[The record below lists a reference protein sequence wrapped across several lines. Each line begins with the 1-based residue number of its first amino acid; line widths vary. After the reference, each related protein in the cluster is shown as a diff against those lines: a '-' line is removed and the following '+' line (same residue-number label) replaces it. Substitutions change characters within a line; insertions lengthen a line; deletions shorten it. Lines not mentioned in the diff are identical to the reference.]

1 MELNSIYSIGGCAFS
16 LIRAAGAALFVLSQA
31 GVASAQASMADSVFS
46 IAEVTVAAR
55 SFREVIPSQKLQ
67 GEELARLGSHSVADA
82 LRLFAGVQVKDYG
95 GVGGIKT
102 INIRSM
108 GSNHVGVFYDG
119 VQLSNAQ
126 NGQVDLGMF
135 SLDNIETLTL
145 HNGQRS
151 EIFQSA
157 RDFNTAGTVYL
168 WTRRPR
174 FAQGRN
180 FNVSATVKAG
190 SFDLVNPSATADLR
204 LSDAV
209 SLTFSAERLRSSGE
223 YTFRY
228 RRQNPLTGA
237 MVYDTTACR
246 HNGDITATR
255 VEAALFASMP
265 KAELYFKAYA
275 YTSERGVPG
284 AIVNNVWRRG
294 ERIADNNSFAQGTL
308 TLTPG
313 GRYRLKA
320 LAKWAMYRTHYQ
332 NNDTSLIKIDNHY
345 EQREAYV
352 SAANL
357 FSISRVWDVCLS
369 ADASWNDMTAD
380 LYNFAE
386 PTRWTL
392 MASLASSLAL
402 GGFKAQ
408 ASVVAT
414 LVDESAENIANPPS
428 KKAWTP
434 AIFLSYRPAGGPLAL
449 RAFAKKSFRMPTF
462 NDLYYADMGNSKLN
476 PEKTEQL
483 NVGFDLRHSDPGT
496 CELALQADA
505 YYNKVTDKIVAYP
518 KGQQFRWTML
528 NLGKVDIRGVD
539 VSASATLL
547 PSPGFSLS
555 GRLQYTLQRAIDVTS
570 RADTYYRDQIPY
582 VPRHSGS
589 ASLVA
594 SWRGWGLDY
603 SFIYTGERWS
613 QQENTVYNYVM
624 PWYTHDV
631 SLLRDVTL
639 PREAGALRLQID
651 LNNMLDQ
658 DYDVIINYPMP
669 GRNVRVTLRYS
680 FS

>member
-1 MELNSIYSIGGCAFS
+1 MT
-16 LIRAAGAALFVLSQA
+16 
-31 GVASAQASMADSVFS
+31 DSVFS
-46 IAEVTVAAR
+46 IGEVTVAAR

-67 GEELARLGSHSVADA
+67 GEELRRLGSHSVADA
-82 LRLFAGVQVKDYG
+82 MRLFAGVQVKDYG

-108 GSNHVGVFYDG
+108 GSSHVGVFYDG

-135 SLDNIETLTL
+135 SLDNIEALTL

-174 FAQGRN
+174 FAAGRSL
-180 FNVSATVKAG
+180 NVSATVKAG

-204 LSDAV
+204 LTGRT
-209 SLTFSAERLRSSGE
+209 SLSFSAERLRSSGE

-246 HNGDITATR
+246 HNGDITSTR
-255 VEAALFASMP
+255 VEAAIFASLHR
-265 KAELYFKAYA
+265 AELYFKAYA

-320 LAKWAMYRTHYQ
+320 LGKWAMYRTHYQ
-332 NNDTSLIKIDNHY
+332 NNDTSLVRVDNRY
-345 EQREAYV
+345 EQREAYA

-357 FSISRVWDVCLS
+357 VSLSSWWDVCLS
-369 ADASWNDMTAD
+369 LDAAWNDMTAD

-392 MASLASSLAL
+392 MASLATSVAL
-402 GGFKAQ
+402 SNLKAQ
-408 ASVVAT
+408 ASLVAT
-414 LVDESAENIANPPS
+414 LVDEKAVNIANPPQ
-428 KKAWTP
+428 KRAWTP
-434 AIFLSYRPAGGPLAL
+434 AVFLSYRPAAGPLSL

-462 NDLYYADMGNSKLN
+462 NDLYYADMGNSKLD
-476 PEKTEQL
+476 PEKTAQL
-483 NVGFDLRHSDPGT
+483 NLGISLRRSDPGRID
-496 CELALQADA
+496 LMLQADA
-505 YYNKVTDKIVAYP
+505 YRNKVTDKIVAYP

-528 NLGKVDIRGVD
+528 NLGKVDIRGLD
-539 VSASATLL
+539 VAASATVCPMEGL
-547 PSPGFSLS
+547 SVS
-555 GRLQYTLQRAIDVTS
+555 GRLQYTLQRAIDVTN
-570 RADTYYRDQIPY
+570 RADSYYRDQIPY

-589 ASLVA
+589 ASLIA

-613 QQENTVYNYVM
+613 QQENTIYNYVM

-631 SLLRDVTL
+631 SLLRDLTL
-639 PREAGALRLQID
+639 PRGAGVLRIQLD
-651 LNNMLDQ
+651 VNNMLDQ

-669 GRNVRVTLRYS
+669 GRNARVTLRYS

>member
-1 MELNSIYSIGGCAFS
+1 MTLGRVLLLLAAECCVAGG
-16 LIRAAGAALFVLSQA
+16 V
-31 GVASAQASMADSVFS
+31 SAQSSIADSVFS
-46 IAEVTVAAR
+46 LAEVTVAAR

-67 GEELARLGSHSVADA
+67 GEELTRLGSHSVADA
-82 LRLFAGVQVKDYG
+82 MRLFAGVQVKDYG

-108 GSNHVGVFYDG
+108 GSAHVGVFYDG

-135 SLDNIETLTL
+135 SLDNIEALNL

-174 FAQGRN
+174 FAEGRT
-180 FNVSATVKAG
+180 FNVTATLKTG
-190 SFDLVNPSATADLR
+190 SFDLINPSATADVR
-204 LSDAV
+204 LTSRTSV
-209 SLTFSAERLRSSGE
+209 TFSAERLRSSGE

-255 VEAALFASMP
+255 LEAALFTSLP
-265 KAELYFKAYA
+265 RAELYFKAYA
-275 YTSERGVPG
+275 YTSDRGVPG

-313 GRYRLKA
+313 GPYQLKA
-320 LAKWAMYRTHYQ
+320 LAKWATYRTHYQ
-332 NNDTSLIKIDNHY
+332 NNDTSLIKIDNRY
-345 EQREAYV
+345 DQREAYA

-357 FSISRVWDVCLS
+357 LTVNPHWSFCLS
-369 ADASWNDMTAD
+369 TDAAWNDMTAD

-392 MASLASSLAL
+392 MASLATSLAIANV
-402 GGFKAQ
+402 KAQ
-408 ASVVAT
+408 ASIVGTCVSEKA
-414 LVDESAENIANPPS
+414 VNIANPPS
-428 KKAWTP
+428 KKVWTP
-434 AIFLSYRPAGGPLAL
+434 AAFLSYRPAAGPLSL
-449 RAFAKKSFRMPTF
+449 RAFAKRSFRMPTF

-476 PEKTEQL
+476 PEKTAQL
-483 NVGFDLRHSDPGT
+483 NLGFALRRSTPGKCDLS
-496 CELALQADA
+496 LQADA

-528 NLGKVDIRGVD
+528 NLGKVDIRGLD
-539 VSASATLL
+539 ASATATIFPLDGL
-547 PSPGFSLS
+547 SLS
-555 GRLQYTLQRAIDVTS
+555 GRLQYTFQKAIDVTN

-589 ASLVA
+589 ASLVG

-613 QQENTVYNYVM
+613 QQENTIYNYVM
-624 PWYTHDV
+624 PWYTHDL
-631 SLLRDVTL
+631 SLLRDMTL
-639 PREAGALRLQID
+639 PRGAGTLRLQLD
-651 LNNMLDQ
+651 VNNMLDQ

-669 GRNVRVTLRYS
+669 GRNARVTIRYS

>member
-1 MELNSIYSIGGCAFS
+1 MLLSSAVLS
-16 LIRAAGAALFVLSQA
+16 LSPLVAMGAACALFVSPAAARAQ
-31 GVASAQASMADSVFS
+31 VAMEDSVFS
-46 IAEVTVAAR
+46 LAEVTVAAR

-67 GEELARLGSHSVADA
+67 GEELRRLGSHSVADA
-82 LRLFAGVQVKDYG
+82 MRLFAGVQVKDYG

-119 VQLSNAQ
+119 VELSNAQ

-135 SLDNIETLTL
+135 SLDNIEALTL

-174 FAQGRN
+174 FAEGRDLS
-180 FNVSATVKAG
+180 VSATLKTG
-190 SFDLVNPSATADLR
+190 SFDLVNPSATADVR
-204 LSDAV
+204 LTRRT

-255 VEAALFASMP
+255 VEAALFTSLP

-294 ERIADNNSFAQGTL
+294 ERIGDNNSFAQGTL

-313 GRYRLKA
+313 GPYRLKA

-332 NNDTSLIKIDNHY
+332 NNDTSLIRIDNHY

-352 SAANL
+352 STAHLVSLNK
-357 FSISRVWDVCLS
+357 VWDVCLS
-369 ADASWNDMTAD
+369 LDASWNDMTAD

-402 GGFKAQ
+402 RGFKAQ
-408 ASVVAT
+408 ASVVGT
-414 LVDESAENIANPPS
+414 LVDERAANIANPPG
-428 KKAWTP
+428 KRVWTP
-434 AIFLSYRPAGGPLAL
+434 ALFLSYRPASGPLSL
-449 RAFAKKSFRMPTF
+449 RAFAKRSFRMPTF
-462 NDLYYADMGNSKLN
+462 NDLYYADMGNSRLD
-476 PEKTEQL
+476 PEKTTQINAGL
-483 NVGFDLRHSDPGT
+483 TLRHSDPAR
-496 CELALQADA
+496 LDLSLQADA
-505 YYNKVTDKIVAYP
+505 YRNKVTDKIVAYP

-528 NLGKVDIRGVD
+528 NLGKVDIRGLD
-539 VSASATLL
+539 VAAAATLYPADGL
-547 PSPGFSLS
+547 SVS
-555 GRLQYTLQRAIDVTS
+555 GRLQYTYQRAIDVTS
-570 RADTYYRDQIPY
+570 RADSYYRDQIPY
-582 VPRHSGS
+582 VPRHSGT
-589 ASLVA
+589 ASLIA
-594 SWRGWGLDY
+594 SWRGWGMDY

-624 PWYTHDV
+624 PWYTHDL
-631 SLLRDVTL
+631 SLLRDITL
-639 PREAGALRLQID
+639 PRGAGALRLQID
-651 LNNMLDQ
+651 INNMLDQ

-669 GRNVRVTLRYS
+669 GRNARVTVRYS